1 MDMARKEIFFNLL
14 NKYKTITAILNN
26 QQDWLAFLPKKSMIQ
41 IITYYELLKN
51 NYKTLQR
58 QQQQQQQQRQRQN
71 DIERIKRVNP
81 KEAWR
86 WRVIFVELSR
96 YTNSL

>member
-1 MDMARKEIFFNLL
+1 MDMARKRDFFNLL

-58 QQQQQQQQRQRQN
+58 QQQN
-71 DIERIKRVNP
+71 NNKDKDKTIS
-81 KEAWR
+81 KE
-86 WRVIFVELSR
+86 
-96 YTNSL
+96 

>member
-1 MDMARKEIFFNLL
+1 MILVELYGHGKKRDLFNLL

-58 QQQQQQQQRQRQN
+58 QQQN
-71 DIERIKRVNP
+71 KTKTKTKRYRKN
-81 KEAWR
+81 KKGKSKRGMEM
-86 WRVIFVELSR
+86 EMESHLC
-96 YTNSL
+96 

>member
-1 MDMARKEIFFNLL
+1 
-14 NKYKTITAILNN
+14 
-26 QQDWLAFLPKKSMIQ
+26 MIQ

-58 QQQQQQQQRQRQN
+58 QQQN
-71 DIERIKRVNP
+71 KTKTKTKRYRKN
-81 KEAWR
+81 KKGKSKRGMEMER

>member
-1 MDMARKEIFFNLL
+1 
-14 NKYKTITAILNN
+14 
-26 QQDWLAFLPKKSMIQ
+26 MIQ

-58 QQQQQQQQRQRQN
+58 QQQNNNNNKDKDKN

>member
-1 MDMARKEIFFNLL
+1 MMMMVMILVELYGHGKKRDLFNLL

-58 QQQQQQQQRQRQN
+58 QQQKQQQQQRQRQN
-71 DIERIKRVNP
+71 DIERIKR
-81 KEAWR
+81 
-86 WRVIFVELSR
+86 
-96 YTNSL
+96 

>member
-1 MDMARKEIFFNLL
+1 MDMARKRDLFNLL

-41 IITYYELLKN
+41 IITYYELLKIIIKLYNDN
-51 NYKTLQR
+51 NKTK
-58 QQQQQQQQRQRQN
+58 QRQRQN

-81 KEAWR
+81 KRGMEM
-86 WRVIFVELSR
+86 EMESHLC
-96 YTNSL
+96 